1 MSSPSEPQVGS
12 APDGLFASLGRFAV
26 RRRWWIVAA
35 WLAILAVAIPI
46 APNVVGALRA
56 GGFILDDLESA
67 RAKALLQEDL
77 EVPPSAIVVVYHS
90 DTLAAGSPEFEAA
103 AAEAIRDVQS
113 APYVVRIF
121 PHTFAPRQVSADGR
135 TAYDVVFLS
144 IAPDDSPAALPGIV
158 ERLAHPPGLSVEVAG
173 GPAFY
178 GDVQHVSESDLQ
190 RSEIISLPLAAIAL
204 LLVFGSVVAA
214 GVPLV
219 VGGAAVIVAL
229 AAIFGIASVTPMSIF
244 VLNLATL
251 LGLGLGVDYSL
262 LMTSRFRE
270 ELAARPP
277 DQPDRVANAVVATVA
292 TAGRAV
298 FFSGLTVLLGLIG
311 LVLFEFMILRSVGI
325 AGAVVVFLAVISAMT
340 LLPAILAIVGTRI
353 DALAI
358 RRVVPV
364 DDPNGPWARL
374 ARWVMRRPI
383 AVLLPTLAVLLLLG
397 SPFLH
402 VRFNAPDS
410 TILPPSVPSRA
421 AFDRLAGAFGEGE
434 FAPLTLAIRTD
445 GPATSADNLAALYD
459 YSLRLAA
466 DQRVTRVE
474 SLVDVD
480 PRIRLDQYQ
489 LIYSD
494 PNGPRDRFVATT
506 LESTTKG
513 DLTAFTV
520 YTPFGPNREEGRA
533 LVADLRSTAG
543 PLAPPAGM
551 ELLVGGGAADVT
563 DVVSRVA
570 ADFPRTAI
578 FIVVSTYLV
587 LFLLLRSV
595 VLPAKAL
602 VMNTLSIVASFGA
615 LVWIFQDGNLSALL
629 GFQPLGFVETTQPVI
644 LFCVLFG
651 LSMDYEV
658 FLLSRMKEV
667 WDRTGDN
674 QEAVARGLERSGR
687 IVTSAALIVVV
698 VAGSFAFADIVLIK
712 ALGVGMALA
721 VALDATVVRA
731 LLVPA
736 TMRLLGDWNWWVPGR
751 LRRLPVVGTALL
763 VLATPLLAAC
773 TAGVAGPILA
783 NPPAPRPTTAAPTP
797 LPSHPPDPTS
807 VELPRDD
814 APHDRLTEW
823 WYYTGHLEG
832 DDGSRYGFEFVVFRV
847 ERGGFPVAWASH
859 LAVTDEGRDAFHF
872 AQRVEFGQQ
881 VDRLALWPLSFNLA
895 ITDAAGTTPWS
906 MIGGPLDRLT
916 GALTPLEAV
925 AAGSPGGLGIDL
937 ELDATK
943 LPALHD
949 GDGWVDFGA
958 GGSSYYY
965 SRTAM
970 VASGS
975 VTLGDRTFDVTGS
988 AWFDHQWGDF
998 IAVGGGGWDWFA
1010 INLDDGTDLML
1021 SLNRDIDGSYPI
1033 VYGTLVDAAGRSR
1046 NLPREAFDVV
1056 VTDRWLSPRTG
1067 ADYPAGWRI
1076 TIPGEDLEI
1085 VLSPTVA
1092 NQELDTRATTSIYW
1106 EGSQVVEARRGGK
1119 PLGGEAYV
1127 ELTGYA
1133 SAGAEAP

>member
-383 AVLLPTLAVLLLLG
+383 AVLLPTLAILLLLG